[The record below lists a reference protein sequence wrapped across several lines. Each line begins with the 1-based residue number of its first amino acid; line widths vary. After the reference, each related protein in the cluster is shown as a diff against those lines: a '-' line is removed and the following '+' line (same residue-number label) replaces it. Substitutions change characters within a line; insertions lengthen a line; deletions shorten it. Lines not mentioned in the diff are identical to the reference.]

1 MNLVNRI
8 LAVFVMLLVFVISV
22 AGVAVALFWIQ
33 DFLQWAQV
41 VIIYFAT
48 MGTDQLQQVLLIGG
62 LAFGVISF
70 VFLLIEL
77 TPRARRLVR
86 LNQVTSGESML
97 TLEAVESH
105 LRRELQTMPQV
116 VEVRPRAKAKG
127 KGVEVLLEL
136 NIPDSNISVNIE
148 EILRLARATLEDS
161 LGVEVKKLGAEVRL
175 QQAAPGSTPTP
186 S

>member
-22 AGVAVALFWIQ
+22 ASVAVALFWTQ

-48 MGTDQLQQVLLIGG
+48 MGTDQLQRVLLVGG

-86 LNQVTSGESML
+86 LTQVTSGESML
-97 TLEAVESH
+97 TLDAVENH

-136 NIPDSNISVNIE
+136 SIPDSNISVNIE

-175 QQAAPGSTPTP
+175 KQAAPASTPTP